1 MKFKTGKRHL
11 IGSGKRNERPS
22 KRHLIGSG
30 KRHERPMTK
39 RGNDLT
45 SETKGAHP
53 TSPPWIKVVLR
64 PFHF

>member
-11 IGSGKRNERPS
+11 IGSGKRH
-22 KRHLIGSG
+22 K
-30 KRHERPMTK
+30 RPMTK